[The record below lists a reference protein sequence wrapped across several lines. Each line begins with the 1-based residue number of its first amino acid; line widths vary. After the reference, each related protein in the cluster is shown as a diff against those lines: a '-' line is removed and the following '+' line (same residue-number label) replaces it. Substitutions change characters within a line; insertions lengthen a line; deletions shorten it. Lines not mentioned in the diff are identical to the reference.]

1 MNRIKHYLVNRSNF
15 GKLIMIVGLLM
26 AVPILVVPFYPS
38 ETNYIPYFL
47 IPSLL
52 SIIAGALL
60 VIFVKKQD
68 LETNLQNL
76 RAYSHIIVLSVW
88 LYGFIMGAM
97 PFYLSGMLT
106 FPQALF
112 ESVSGWTTTGLS
124 VVDVT
129 HAPQIYLFHRSF
141 MQFCGGMG
149 FVMVMIM
156 FVQGKYAMSLFTA
169 EGHPDK
175 LMPNLN
181 RTARTVLIMF
191 LVLLVIGTG
200 LYVIFG
206 MPVFDGVI
214 HAMSALSTG
223 GFSNKVDSIGA
234 YGSVE
239 IEAVTIILMII
250 GTMNFAVLLHFM
262 KGNLLQVVKVS
273 EVKLL
278 SFLTLAFTSLVG
290 FSIFFEVYHKLG
302 YSLRVA
308 LFNVISAI
316 STTGYSTVTY
326 VEWPDHAIGL
336 IIILMIIGGGIG
348 STAGGLKLSRVVIMQ
363 KVVFEN
369 FVKRISPSRK
379 VKTLFYVKAQ
389 GKVAIDNELVE
400 DTFSFFYLYLI
411 ILVIGSILLSA
422 SSGFGLLESMF
433 DFSSALGTVGLSV
446 GVVSSAS
453 TPFTLYI
460 LIIGMILGRLEIF
473 IVLVGIY
480 SGIRWIMKI
489 FSIAFGKAL

>member
-1 MNRIKHYLVNRSNF
+1 MKKIRFYLANRSNL
-15 GKLIMIVGLLM
+15 GKLIIIVGLLM
-26 AVPILVVPFYPS
+26 AIPIMVVPFYPH
-38 ETNYIPYFL
+38 EVYYIPYFL
-47 IPSLL
+47 IPSVL
-52 SIIAGALL
+52 SIIVGGLL
-60 VIFVKKQD
+60 IVFVKKT
-68 LETNLQNL
+68 EIESNLQNL
-76 RAYSHIIVLSVW
+76 MAYSHMIVLSGW
-88 LYGFIMGAM
+88 FYGFIMGAM

-129 HAPQIYLFHRSF
+129 QIPQIYLFHRSF

-156 FVQGKYAMSLFTA
+156 FVQGKYAMSLFNA

-191 LVLLVIGTG
+191 LILLVIGTG

-206 MPVFDGVI
+206 MPVFDGII

-234 YGSVE
+234 YGSIE
-239 IEAVTIILMII
+239 IEAVTIILMLI
-250 GTMNFAVLLHFM
+250 GTMNFAVLLYFM
-262 KGNLLQVVKVS
+262 KGNLLQVIKVS

-278 SFLTLAFTSLVG
+278 SFLTLVFTSLVG

-308 LFNVISAI
+308 LFNVVSAI

-326 VEWPDHAIGL
+326 TDWPDHAIGL
-336 IIILMIIGGGIG
+336 LIILMIIGGGIG

-363 KVVFEN
+363 KVAFEN

-389 GKVAIDNELVE
+389 GKVAIDQELVE
-400 DTFSFFYLYLI
+400 DTFSFFYVYLAI
-411 ILVIGSILLSA
+411 FVIGSILISV
-422 SSGFGLLESMF
+422 SSGFGLLDAMF
-433 DFSSALGTVGLSV
+433 DFSSALGTVGLSI
-446 GVVSSAS
+446 GVISSVS

-473 IVLVGIY
+473 IVLVGIH
-480 SGIRWIMKI
+480 SGIKLILKTINNR
-489 FSIAFGKAL
+489 FVRN